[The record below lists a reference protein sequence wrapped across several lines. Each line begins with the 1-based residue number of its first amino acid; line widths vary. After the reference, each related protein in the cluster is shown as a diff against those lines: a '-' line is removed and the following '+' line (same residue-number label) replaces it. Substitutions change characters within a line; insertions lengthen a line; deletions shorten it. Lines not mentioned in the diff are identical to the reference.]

1 LDACRTATRPLEI
14 TAGLAEIAAGAIAMG
29 LGGNLATRTDVEHYE
44 SELRREIDE
53 IAQVPETERSEGEKS
68 DDEAHDWHT

>member
-1 LDACRTATRPLEI
+1 
-14 TAGLAEIAAGAIAMG
+14 MG
-29 LGGNLATRTDVEHYE
+29 LGGDLATRTDVEHYE